1 MYGFHNKFSSRAT
14 PRNFEVFVFSARVS
28 LIFKGESF
36 WDISGFLYTEWNKEY
51 FVLDVEW

>member
-28 LIFKGESF
+28 LIFKGERF